1 MPGGHKV
8 PQRRFAA
15 LQRSSSAPIKG
26 TGTRFVGSQGEP
38 RQLDGKN
45 SNRICHLKLPLQSHS
60 EYCREKQVM
69 DDTTIVGDSVAV
81 VTSPSPGGWGGGWS
95 GVSWSAVIAG
105 ALTAIAVS
113 FIVIS
118 LGSGIGMELVSP
130 YSYSSS
136 LSAGTMT
143 VIGAVWLVFAQAV
156 GFATGGYVAGRMRR
170 SPAPLHTNEVK
181 FRDGAN
187 GLVVWAIG
195 VVVTFFIL
203 VTVVG
208 KVTSATGSA
217 AAGIGTTAVGIAGA
231 TSQSPSVDYFTDT
244 LLRPNPQNAVNGANA
259 GAAGGAAAATP
270 SSGNEGS
277 GAAASQSNSPGARPQ
292 QAQVNRILV
301 TALSPNG
308 LSNDDHTY
316 LAQLV
321 AAQTG
326 VSQDE
331 AQRRVDTVIAQM
343 KQDATQA
350 AETARKAAAYLS
362 FWTFMS
368 LLFGA
373 VCATLGGILGG
384 DLRDEVAT
392 RELLATSPR

>member
-1 MPGGHKV
+1 
-8 PQRRFAA
+8 
-15 LQRSSSAPIKG
+15 
-26 TGTRFVGSQGEP
+26 
-38 RQLDGKN
+38 
-45 SNRICHLKLPLQSHS
+45 
-60 EYCREKQVM
+60 M

-81 VTSPSPGGWGGGWS
+81 MTSPQGAWGGAWS

-136 LSAGTMT
+136 PSASTMT

-156 GFATGGYVAGRMRR
+156 GFATGGYVAGRIRR
-170 SPAPLHTNEVK
+170 SPAPLHTDEVK

-195 VVVTFFIL
+195 VVITFFVL
-203 VTVVG
+203 VTMVG
-208 KVTSATGSA
+208 KIGSVTGSA
-217 AAGIGTTAVGIAGA
+217 AAGIGSTAVGIAGA
-231 TSQSPSVDYFTDT
+231 TSQSPSVDYFSDT
-244 LLRPNPQNAVNGANA
+244 LLRPNPQNAAQNAGNGANA
-259 GAAGGAAAATP
+259 GAAVGAAAATP
-270 SSGNEGS
+270 PSGNEAN
-277 GAAASQSNSPGARPQ
+277 GAGPSNAPAARAQ
-292 QAQVNRILV
+292 QAQVNRILI
-301 TALSPNG
+301 TALSPSG

-331 AQRRVDTVIAQM
+331 AQRRVDSVIAQM

-350 AETARKAAAYLS
+350 VETARKAAAYVS

-373 VCATLGGILGG
+373 VCATLGGVLGG
-384 DLRDEVAT
+384 DLRDEFAARTAVAT
-392 RELLATSPR
+392 APR

>member
-1 MPGGHKV
+1 
-8 PQRRFAA
+8 
-15 LQRSSSAPIKG
+15 
-26 TGTRFVGSQGEP
+26 
-38 RQLDGKN
+38 
-45 SNRICHLKLPLQSHS
+45 
-60 EYCREKQVM
+60 M

-81 VTSPSPGGWGGGWS
+81 VNSPQGAWGAAWS

-136 LSAGTMT
+136 PSASTMT

-170 SPAPLHTNEVK
+170 SPARLHTDEVK

-187 GLVVWAIG
+187 ELVVWAIG
-195 VVVTFFIL
+195 VVITFFIL
-203 VTVVG
+203 VALVG
-208 KVTSATGSA
+208 KVSSTAGSA
-217 AAGIGTTAVGIAGA
+217 AAGAASIGIASTTAQ
-231 TSQSPSVDYFTDT
+231 TPSVDYFSDA
-244 LLRPNPQNAVNGANA
+244 LLRPNPQGNA
-259 GAAGGAAAATP
+259 GAAANPSTPNAAAGGTAPASAAAPSNGAA
-270 SSGNEGS
+270 N
-277 GAAASQSNSPGARPQ
+277 GAPANTADARQ
-292 QAQVNRILV
+292 QRAEINRVLIM
-301 TALSPNG
+301 ALGPNG
-308 LSNDDHTY
+308 LSKDDSSY

-326 VSQDE
+326 MSKAD
-331 AQRRVDTVIAQM
+331 AQRRMDNVVGQM
-343 KQDATQA
+343 KLDAKHAADTARQA
-350 AETARKAAAYLS
+350 AAFLS

-373 VCATLGGILGG
+373 VCATLGGVLGG
-384 DLRDEVAT
+384 DLRDEFAARMVAT
-392 RELLATSPR
+392 APR

>member
-1 MPGGHKV
+1 
-8 PQRRFAA
+8 
-15 LQRSSSAPIKG
+15 
-26 TGTRFVGSQGEP
+26 
-38 RQLDGKN
+38 
-45 SNRICHLKLPLQSHS
+45 
-60 EYCREKQVM
+60 M

-81 VTSPSPGGWGGGWS
+81 MTSPQGAWGAAWS

-136 LSAGTMT
+136 ASASTMT

-156 GFATGGYVAGRMRR
+156 GFATGGYVAGRIRR
-170 SPAPLHTNEVK
+170 SPAPLHTDEVK

-195 VVVTFFIL
+195 VVITFFVL

-208 KVTSATGSA
+208 KIGSVTGSA
-217 AAGIGTTAVGIAGA
+217 AAGIGSTAVGLAGA
-231 TSQSPSVDYFTDT
+231 TSQSPSVDYFSDT
-244 LLRPNPQNAVNGANA
+244 LLRPNAQNAGQNAGNGANA
-259 GAAGGAAAATP
+259 GATGGAAAATP
-270 SSGNEGS
+270 TSGNEAN
-277 GAAASQSNSPGARPQ
+277 GAAAGQANGSAGRQ
-292 QAQVNRILV
+292 QAQVNRILI
-301 TALSPNG
+301 TSLSPNG
-308 LSNDDHTY
+308 LSNDDRTY

-331 AQRRVDTVIAQM
+331 AQRRVDAVTTQM

-350 AETARKAAAYLS
+350 AETARKAAAYVS

-373 VCATLGGILGG
+373 VCAALGGVLGG
-384 DLRDEVAT
+384 ELRDEYVARTAVAT
-392 RELLATSPR
+392 APPR

>member
-1 MPGGHKV
+1 
-8 PQRRFAA
+8 
-15 LQRSSSAPIKG
+15 
-26 TGTRFVGSQGEP
+26 
-38 RQLDGKN
+38 
-45 SNRICHLKLPLQSHS
+45 
-60 EYCREKQVM
+60 M

-81 VTSPSPGGWGGGWS
+81 MTSPQGAWGAAWS

-113 FIVIS
+113 FIIIS

-136 LSAGTMT
+136 ASASTMT

-156 GFATGGYVAGRMRR
+156 GFATGGYVAGRIRR
-170 SPAPLHTNEVK
+170 SPAALHTDEVK

-195 VVVTFFIL
+195 VVITFFVL

-208 KVTSATGSA
+208 KIGSATGSA
-217 AAGIGTTAVGIAGA
+217 AASIGSTAVGIAGT
-231 TSQSPSVDYFTDT
+231 TSQSPSVDYFSDT
-244 LLRPNPQNAVNGANA
+244 LLRPNPQNAGANA

-270 SSGNEGS
+270 PSGNQGN
-277 GAAASQSNSPGARPQ
+277 GNAASQANGQGSQSNGQGARPQ

-301 TALSPNG
+301 TALTPSG
-308 LSNDDHTY
+308 LSNDDRTY

-331 AQRRVDTVIAQM
+331 AQRRVDSVIAQM
-343 KQDATQA
+343 KQEATQA
-350 AETARKAAAYLS
+350 AETARKAAAYVS

-373 VCATLGGILGG
+373 VCATLGGVLGG
-384 DLRDEVAT
+384 DLRDEFAGRTVVAT
-392 RELLATSPR
+392 APR

>member
-1 MPGGHKV
+1 M
-8 PQRRFAA
+8 
-15 LQRSSSAPIKG
+15 
-26 TGTRFVGSQGEP
+26 
-38 RQLDGKN
+38 
-45 SNRICHLKLPLQSHS
+45 
-60 EYCREKQVM
+60 
-69 DDTTIVGDSVAV
+69 
-81 VTSPSPGGWGGGWS
+81 TSPQGAWGATWS
-95 GVSWSAVIAG
+95 GVSWGAVIAG

-136 LSAGTMT
+136 PSASTMT

-156 GFATGGYVAGRMRR
+156 GFATGGYVAGRIRR
-170 SPAPLHTNEVK
+170 SPAALHTDEVK

-195 VVVTFFIL
+195 VVITFFVL

-208 KVTSATGSA
+208 KIGSATGSA
-217 AAGIGTTAVGIAGA
+217 AAGVGATAVGIAGT
-231 TSQSPSVDYFTDT
+231 TSQSPSVDYFSDT
-244 LLRPNPQNAVNGANA
+244 LLRPSPQNMSNGANA

-270 SSGNEGS
+270 ASGNPGNGNVAS
-277 GAAASQSNSPGARPQ
+277 QANGQGSQSNGQGARGQ

-301 TALSPNG
+301 TALSPSG

-331 AQRRVDTVIAQM
+331 AQRRVDSVIAQM

-350 AETARKAAAYLS
+350 AETARKAAAYVS

-373 VCATLGGILGG
+373 VCATLGGVLGG
-384 DLRDEVAT
+384 DLRDEFTARATVAP
-392 RELLATSPR
+392 APR

>member
-1 MPGGHKV
+1 
-8 PQRRFAA
+8 
-15 LQRSSSAPIKG
+15 
-26 TGTRFVGSQGEP
+26 
-38 RQLDGKN
+38 
-45 SNRICHLKLPLQSHS
+45 
-60 EYCREKQVM
+60 M
-69 DDTTIVGDSVAV
+69 DDTTIVGDRVAV
-81 VTSPSPGGWGGGWS
+81 VNTPQGAWGMAWG

-136 LSAGTMT
+136 PSASTMT
-143 VIGAVWLVFAQAV
+143 AIGAVWLVFAQAV

-170 SPAPLHTNEVK
+170 SPAPLHSDEVK

-195 VVVTFFIL
+195 VVVTFFII
-203 VTVVG
+203 VAAVG
-208 KVTSATGSA
+208 KVGSATGSA
-217 AAGIGTTAVGIAGA
+217 AAGLGA
-231 TSQSPSVDYFTDT
+231 TGVGLATASSQSPSVDYFSDA
-244 LLRPNPQNAVNGANA
+244 LLRPNPQNAAQNGAQSGANGGNVA
-259 GAAGGAAAATP
+259 GTTGAAGGAAAGTP
-270 SSGNEGS
+270 AAGNEAN
-277 GAAASQSNSPGARPQ
+277 GASTGQAGGGRQQ

-301 TALSPNG
+301 TALAPSG
-308 LSNDDHTY
+308 LSNDDRTY

-326 VSQDE
+326 LSQDE
-331 AQRRVDTVIAQM
+331 AQHRVDAVTAQM
-343 KQDATQA
+343 KEEATQA

-373 VCATLGGILGG
+373 VCATLGGVLGG
-384 DLRDEVAT
+384 DLRDEFAARTAVVTA
-392 RELLATSPR
+392 PR

>member
-1 MPGGHKV
+1 MERGH
-8 PQRRFAA
+8 RRRA
-15 LQRSSSAPIKG
+15 
-26 TGTRFVGSQGEP
+26 
-38 RQLDGKN
+38 
-45 SNRICHLKLPLQSHS
+45 
-60 EYCREKQVM
+60 
-69 DDTTIVGDSVAV
+69 
-81 VTSPSPGGWGGGWS
+81 
-95 GVSWSAVIAG
+95 
-105 ALTAIAVS
+105 TAIAVS

-136 LSAGTMT
+136 ASASTMT

-156 GFATGGYVAGRMRR
+156 GFATGGYVAGRIRR
-170 SPAPLHTNEVK
+170 SPAPLHTDEVK

-195 VVVTFFIL
+195 VVITFFVL

-208 KVTSATGSA
+208 KIGSATGSA
-217 AAGIGTTAVGIAGA
+217 AAGIGSTAVGLAGA
-231 TSQSPSVDYFTDT
+231 TSQSPLVDYFSDT
-244 LLRPNPQNAVNGANA
+244 LLRPNTQNAGNGANA
-259 GAAGGAAAATP
+259 GATGGAAATP
-270 SSGNEGS
+270 ASGNEANGTAAGQPNGQGAGQANGS
-277 GAAASQSNSPGARPQ
+277 AGRQ
-292 QAQVNRILV
+292 QAQVNRILI
-301 TALSPNG
+301 TSLSPNG
-308 LSNDDHTY
+308 LSNDDRTY

-331 AQRRVDTVIAQM
+331 AQRRVDAVIAQM

-373 VCATLGGILGG
+373 VCATLGGVLGG
-384 DLRDEVAT
+384 ELRDEYVARTAVAT
-392 RELLATSPR
+392 APR

>member
-1 MPGGHKV
+1 
-8 PQRRFAA
+8 
-15 LQRSSSAPIKG
+15 
-26 TGTRFVGSQGEP
+26 
-38 RQLDGKN
+38 
-45 SNRICHLKLPLQSHS
+45 
-60 EYCREKQVM
+60 M

-81 VTSPSPGGWGGGWS
+81 MTSPQGAWGAAWS

-113 FIVIS
+113 FIIIS

-136 LSAGTMT
+136 ASASTMT

-156 GFATGGYVAGRMRR
+156 GFATGGYVAGRIRR
-170 SPAPLHTNEVK
+170 SPAALHTDEVK

-195 VVVTFFIL
+195 VVITFFVL

-208 KVTSATGSA
+208 KIGSATGSA
-217 AAGIGTTAVGIAGA
+217 AASIGSTAVGIAGT
-231 TSQSPSVDYFTDT
+231 TSQSPSVDYFSDT
-244 LLRPNPQNAVNGANA
+244 LLRPNPQNAGNGANA

-270 SSGNEGS
+270 PSGNEGN
-277 GAAASQSNSPGARPQ
+277 GNAASQPNGQGSQSSGQGARGQ

-301 TALSPNG
+301 TALSPSG
-308 LSNDDHTY
+308 LSNDDRTY
-316 LAQLV
+316 LAQVV

-331 AQRRVDTVIAQM
+331 AQRRVDSVIAQM
-343 KQDATQA
+343 KQEATQA
-350 AETARKAAAYLS
+350 AETARKAAAYVS

-373 VCATLGGILGG
+373 VCATLGGVLGG
-384 DLRDEVAT
+384 DLRDEFAGRTVVAT
-392 RELLATSPR
+392 APR